1 MVAEVGLVLVMG
13 VVGFAIVFKL
23 AEMRIADRMQPPHL
37 VRVDEPASD
46 LVYSTLNGKT
56 EHLAAAKGQ
65 VVFLN
70 LSGLPIEATCTFV
83 YPSIPAGGGTTA
95 LLLGTTAPHS
105 CGTTQ
110 PYFLGE
116 RGGGPGLGTLAVP
129 ALAGLVAVFVP
140 GRRRWLRGLMA
151 IALATAAMQ
160 LSGCGNCTDLGTR
173 PGTYTIQVIGASAGT
188 SEVESQIVTVTVTI

>member
-1 MVAEVGLVLVMG
+1 VLV
-13 VVGFAIVFKL
+13 
-23 AEMRIADRMQPPHL
+23 
-37 VRVDEPASD
+37 
-46 LVYSTLNGKT
+46 
-56 EHLAAAKGQ
+56 Q
-65 VVFLN
+65 VVDALPPAGTVDFTITVTPNPVSIGVGEGMQLLVTVTTLSGFLDGVN
-70 LSGLPIEATCTFV
+70 LSCGPLPAEAACQFINAA
-83 YPSIPAGGGTTA
+83 IPAGGGSTT
-95 LLLGTTAPHS
+95 LILTTTAPHS